1 VHAHLLEQLMQVGK
15 KCNGA
20 SISAQGARTSRKTS
34 VSSNRSSGPLTIA
47 ALWSG
52 EFSEPAATFL
62 GDIQKSRHPAESL
75 TLASAKLIGF
85 VFEHRLN
92 LIPKLWA
99 ILVSMR

>member
-1 VHAHLLEQLMQVGK
+1 VRAHLEKPACLRIDPR
-15 KCNGA
+15 A
-20 SISAQGARTSRKTS
+20 
-34 VSSNRSSGPLTIA
+34 PLTIA

-62 GDIQKSRHPAESL
+62 GDIKKSRHPTGSL
-75 TLASAKLIGF
+75 TLASAQLIGF
-85 VFEHRLN
+85 VFEHRFN

>member
-1 VHAHLLEQLMQVGK
+1 MQVGK

-20 SISAQGARTSRKTS
+20 SFSAQGACTSRKTRM
-34 VSSNRSSGPLTIA
+34 SSNRDPRAPLMIA

-62 GDIQKSRHPAESL
+62 GDIKKSRHPTGSL
-75 TLASAKLIGF
+75 TLASAQLIGF
-85 VFEHRLN
+85 VFEHRFN

>member
-1 VHAHLLEQLMQVGK
+1 MQVGK

-20 SISAQGARTSRKTS
+20 SFSAQGAFASRK
-34 VSSNRSSGPLTIA
+34 SSMSSSRSSGA
-47 ALWSG
+47 AYNCGALERRILRTG
-52 EFSEPAATFL
+52 CDVFRRY
-62 GDIQKSRHPAESL
+62 QKSRHPTGSL

-85 VFEHRLN
+85 VFEHRLD